1 MSKITQQPP
10 RIDAQGNHWEQHGM
24 SVYQADAAWSS
35 AEDRASAAPATVFSY
50 RNARRGT
57 DAVVLLSVV
66 RQPLRLDLELT
77 PESAELLIK
86 HLQAAVQRVHEVD
99 AVMAA
104 RDGAA

>member
-1 MSKITQQPP
+1 MPKTTQQRP
-10 RIDAQGNHWEQHGM
+10 RIDAQGNHWEQHGT
-24 SVYQADAAWSS
+24 SIYQADAACSS

-50 RNARRGT
+50 RNAKRGT

-66 RQPLRLDLELT
+66 RQPLRLDLDLT

-86 HLQAAVQRVHEVD
+86 HLQAAVQRVHELN

-104 RDGAA
+104 RGGAA